1 MRVCVYSSQ
10 RVTLRIHA
18 LSRRRKNWK
27 CIKLAHSDGIF
38 RQETSVT
45 SWEVSTSVTSAYPLI
60 EWDVSV
66 PASIFFFAPDVFF
79 FLHNYINMVI
89 IYTTLCKRIQGCH
102 GEETGRAN
110 HCQTQSADL

>member
-45 SWEVSTSVTSAYPLI
+45 SWEVSTSVTSVNPLI
-60 EWDVSV
+60 EWECQFR
-66 PASIFFFAPDVFF
+66 PASFFFAPDVLFF
-79 FLHNYINMVI
+79 F
-89 IYTTLCKRIQGCH
+89 
-102 GEETGRAN
+102 A
-110 HCQTQSADL
+110 